1 MDQWWALELHRR
13 ARPPG
18 RLRRCPRQCPGA
30 ARTEE
35 IGALVPRINEKNSVG
50 LSRFCRARPAGCVT
64 ATALRARPPNSGARR
79 RAIGL
84 LPGCWAFTLSPCR
97 RPRLDRLGV
106 PEEVALA
113 ELDPEP
119 VE

>member
-30 ARTEE
+30 ARTEQN
-35 IGALVPRINEKNSVG
+35 GALVPRINEKNSVG
-50 LSRFCRARPAGCVT
+50 LSRFCRTRPAGCVR

-79 RAIGL
+79 GAIGL
-84 LPGCWAFTLSPCR
+84 LPGCRAFTLSPCCL
-97 RPRLDRLGV
+97 PRLDGLGV
-106 PEEVALA
+106 PEEVALGERDA
-113 ELDPEP
+113 ER
-119 VE
+119 